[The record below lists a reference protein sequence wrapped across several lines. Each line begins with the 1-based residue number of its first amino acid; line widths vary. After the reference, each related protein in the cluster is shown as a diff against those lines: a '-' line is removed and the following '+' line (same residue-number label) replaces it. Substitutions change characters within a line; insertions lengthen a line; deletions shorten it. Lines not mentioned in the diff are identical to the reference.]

1 MIYITGDTHGDFDRV
16 KEFCQKMDTSKEDI
30 LIVLGDVGL
39 NYYGG
44 RRDRIRKMLV
54 EALPITMLCIHGNH
68 EQRPDTLSGYTTT
81 LWHGGTVWV
90 EEGFPSILFAKDGEV
105 YQLAGKDALVIGGAY
120 SVDKEYRLARGF
132 GWWESEQPSAET
144 KAYVESVLEKRKWAV
159 DVVLTHTVPIRYEP
173 TEVFLPFI
181 DQSKVDKS
189 TENWLGEI
197 EARLKYD
204 RWYCGHYHTSKTVDR
219 MVLMFE
225 DFRVF
230 SE

>member
-1 MIYITGDTHGDFDRV
+1 MIYITGDTLGDFDRV
-16 KEFCQKMDTSKEDI
+16 KQFCQKMDTSKEDI

-81 LWHGGTVWV
+81 SWHGGTVWV

-173 TEVFLPFI
+173 KEVFLPFI

>member
-16 KEFCQKMDTSKEDI
+16 KEFCQKIDTSKEDI

-173 TEVFLPFI
+173 KEVFLPFI

>member
-44 RRDRIRKMLV
+44 RRDRIRKMMV
-54 EALPITMLCIHGNH
+54 EALPITMFCIHGNH
-68 EQRPDTLSGYTTT
+68 EQRPETLSGYTTT
-81 LWHGGTVWV
+81 SWHGGTVWV

-132 GWWESEQPSAET
+132 GWWENEQPSAET
-144 KAYVESVLEKRKWAV
+144 KTHVEKVLEERRWVV

>member
-16 KEFCQKMDTSKEDI
+16 KQFCQKMDTSQEDI
-30 LIVLGDVGL
+30 LIVLGDVGS

-54 EALPITMLCIHGNH
+54 EALPITMFCIHGNH
-68 EQRPDTLSGYTTT
+68 EQRPETLSGYTTT
-81 LWHGGTVWV
+81 SWHGGTVWV

-105 YQLAGKDALVIGGAY
+105 YQLAGKDVLVIGGAY

-132 GWWESEQPSAET
+132 GWWEYEQPSAET

-159 DVVLTHTVPIRYEP
+159 DVVLTHTVPIGYEP

-197 EARLKYD
+197 EARLEYD

>member
-16 KEFCQKMDTSKEDI
+16 IEFCQKMHTSKADI

-54 EALPITMLCIHGNH
+54 EALPITMFCIHGNH
-68 EQRPDTLSGYTTT
+68 EQRPETLSGYTTKS
-81 LWHGGTVWV
+81 WHGGTVWV

-105 YQLAGKDALVIGGAY
+105 YQLAGKDTLVIGGAY
-120 SVDKEYRLARGF
+120 SVDKEYRVARGF
-132 GWWESEQPSAET
+132 GWWENEQPSAET
-144 KAYVESVLEKRKWAV
+144 KAHVEKVLEKRKWAV

-189 TENWLGEI
+189 TETWLGEI

-225 DFRVF
+225 DIRVF

>member
-54 EALPITMLCIHGNH
+54 EALPITMFCIHGNH
-68 EQRPDTLSGYTTT
+68 EQRPETLSGYTTT
-81 LWHGGTVWV
+81 SWHGGTIWV

>member
-105 YQLAGKDALVIGGAY
+105 YQLAGKEALVIGGAY

-173 TEVFLPFI
+173 KEVFLPFI

>member
-54 EALPITMLCIHGNH
+54 EALPITMFCIHGNH
-68 EQRPDTLSGYTTT
+68 EQRPETLSGYTTT
-81 LWHGGTVWV
+81 SWHGGTVWV

>member
-54 EALPITMLCIHGNH
+54 EALPITMFCIHGNH
-68 EQRPDTLSGYTTT
+68 EQRPETLSGYTTT
-81 LWHGGTVWV
+81 SWHGGTVWV

-132 GWWESEQPSAET
+132 GWWESEQPSEET

>member
-1 MIYITGDTHGDFDRV
+1 M
-16 KEFCQKMDTSKEDI
+16 
-30 LIVLGDVGL
+30 
-39 NYYGG
+39 
-44 RRDRIRKMLV
+44 
-54 EALPITMLCIHGNH
+54 
-68 EQRPDTLSGYTTT
+68 
-81 LWHGGTVWV
+81 
-90 EEGFPSILFAKDGEV
+90 
-105 YQLAGKDALVIGGAY
+105 
-120 SVDKEYRLARGF
+120 
-132 GWWESEQPSAET
+132 
-144 KAYVESVLEKRKWAV
+144 
-159 DVVLTHTVPIRYEP
+159 VLTHTVPIRYEP
-173 TEVFLPFI
+173 KEVFLPFI

>member
-16 KEFCQKMDTSKEDI
+16 KEFCQKIDTSKEDI

-144 KAYVESVLEKRKWAV
+144 KAYVESVLERESG
-159 DVVLTHTVPIRYEP
+159 R
-173 TEVFLPFI
+173 
-181 DQSKVDKS
+181 
-189 TENWLGEI
+189 
-197 EARLKYD
+197 
-204 RWYCGHYHTSKTVDR
+204 
-219 MVLMFE
+219 
-225 DFRVF
+225 
-230 SE
+230 